1 MGMTT
6 TYAPDM
12 RALVTSGL
20 LLIWAVT
27 QQACSPV
34 DTFPLPDEF
43 DSAFVTGRVC
53 MPEKVQTGTSAPGAP
68 EYPVRFETCLYRCV
82 TLEPGTVTFRNHWA
96 CLGPACEMMLLLT
109 AHVLRVDGQDDCDAR
124 DLVAPPT
131 SECTPQTFDFTA
143 EPPHTD
149 MGTGDAYLTGNF
161 RVSVPF
167 LDLAQSQKVLA
178 QVDAGI
184 SPIEAAKN
192 AGVEV
197 GADRQFSV
205 NFDPANPA
213 VTTHSQ
219 LQPTDCHTIAP
230 PDL

>member
-1 MGMTT
+1 MLRR
-6 TYAPDM
+6 M
-12 RALVTSGL
+12 RTLTTSGL
-20 LLIWAVT
+20 VVVWGVASG
-27 QQACSPV
+27 CSPI

-53 MPEKVQTGTSAPGAP
+53 MPQNVHTGQSAPGAP

-82 TLEPGTVTFRNHWA
+82 ELQPGTVTFRNHWA

-109 AHVLRVDGQDDCDAR
+109 AHVLRVDGQEDCDAR
-124 DLVAPPT
+124 DLVAPPA
-131 SECTPQTFDFTA
+131 SECTPHTFDFTA
-143 EPPHTD
+143 EPPHVD
-149 MGTGDAYLTGNF
+149 MGSGDTYLTGNF

-192 AGVEV
+192 AGVQAA
-197 GADRQFSV
+197 ADRQFNV
-205 NFDPANPA
+205 NFDPVHP
-213 VTTHSQ
+213 VLTTHDQ
-219 LQPTDCHTIAP
+219 LQATDCHTIAP
-230 PDL
+230 PDI